1 MRKYLLISVL
11 LMLLPLLAGAQASSS
26 SGFGLDGQSDEK
38 ALRELRSYMK
48 RIHRSRPS
56 VALVLSG
63 GGAKGAA
70 HVGALR
76 FMEQLDIPVDVVIGT
91 SIGGL
96 VGGLYSVGY
105 TPEYLDS
112 LFRTA
117 NWDLLLSDRIARE
130 YITVQEAEYKRKYGI
145 SFPFFYRTADLEQQS
160 VTDSLGVD
168 LGGNGTGRLNLSS
181 GSSATSFKRRN
192 VLNSLPSG
200 LYSGYNVCNLLSSL
214 TVGYQK
220 DNLHFLD
227 MPIPFI
233 CVATDVV
240 SGKAKVWHDGPL
252 TTAMRSTM
260 SIPGMF
266 KPVRIGNQILLDG
279 GMRNNFPADL
289 ARDIGADIIIG
300 IELSDAV
307 KGYEEIYNL
316 GDILYKGI
324 DMLSND
330 AYERT
335 LSIPTVTIKP
345 DLHEF
350 DMLSFDAASIETIIA
365 RGYEAAEAKADSL
378 QMIRERL
385 GNAHA
390 RKPAR
395 KAVDLSQESIR
406 IDTILVSGVSR
417 ADANY
422 IRHRIAYLTESPV
435 SKLQIEDAVTRIF
448 STRAFE
454 YVNYDLLGEGDPYS
468 LRIRCRRAPVS
479 RIGIGGRLDTEELV
493 SVLFNVGLG
502 VNKLSG
508 QKFDFTAKVGQN
520 PMISSLYSF
529 DAPAW
534 PTLNFLVDW
543 KQNLRDRVF
552 IDEDP
557 YLLSSWTLSQQFY
570 LSNLEWS
577 TIDFRLGLR
586 NELTRVRT
594 FVPENDMDLALP
606 QDRKIRDNVAFFF
619 RFRAN
624 TLDHAYFPK
633 SGFTLGIDVDHVLT
647 VSDGSLPN
655 LTTVS
660 ASWRQVF
667 PLAEQWDLL
676 PSVNAR
682 MVIGDEVPLTH
693 ANYLGGEFAGRYFD
707 WQIPFAGLDNIA
719 LTGQYLGVAQLALR
733 YNLAKDHF
741 FTGAL
746 GASYDFTELDTFK
759 SGRSLFG
766 AALGYGYNSF
776 FGPIKANLTWNSLT
790 GSPGFYLSLGYE
802 F

>member
-534 PTLNFLVDW
+534 PTLNILVDW

-552 IDEDP
+552 VEEDP
-557 YLLSSWTLSQQFY
+557 YLLSSWSLSQQFC

-655 LTTVS
+655 FTTVS

>member
-1 MRKYLLISVL
+1 MAMRKFLLIAL
-11 LMLLPLLAGAQASSS
+11 MMLLPLLSSAQSSSS
-26 SGFGLDGQSDEK
+26 SGFGLDGESDEK
-38 ALRELRSYMK
+38 ALKELRSYMK
-48 RIHRSRPS
+48 MIHQSRPT

-76 FMEQLDIPVDVVIGT
+76 FMEQYGIPVDVVIGT

-105 TPEYLDS
+105 SPEYLDS

-117 NWDLLLSDRIARE
+117 NWDLLLSDRIGRE
-130 YITVQEAEYKRKYGI
+130 YVTLQEVEYKRKYGL
-145 SFPFFYRTADLEQQS
+145 SFPFFYRSADLDEL
-160 VTDSLGVD
+160 DSLSVD
-168 LGGNGTGRLNLSS
+168 LGGSGTGRLNLST
-181 GSSATSFKRRN
+181 GTPAASFKRRN

-214 TVGYQK
+214 TVGYQQ
-220 DNLHFLD
+220 DDLHFMDL
-227 MPIPFI
+227 PIPFL

-240 SGKAKVWHDGPL
+240 SGKAKIWHDGPL

-266 KPVRIGNQILLDG
+266 KPVRVGNQILLDG
-279 GMRNNFPADL
+279 GMRNNYPADI

-350 DMLSFDAASIETIIA
+350 DMLSFDAESIGAIIS

-378 QMIRERL
+378 QMIRDRIGKAADEFHGR
-385 GNAHA
+385 
-390 RKPAR
+390 R
-395 KAVDLSQESIR
+395 AVDINCEPIR

-417 ADANY
+417 SDASY
-422 IRHRIAYLTESPV
+422 IRRRIAYLTEGPV
-435 SKLQIEDAVTRIF
+435 DRQQIEDAVARIF

-468 LRIRCRRAPVS
+468 LRLRCRRAPVS
-479 RIGIGGRLDTEELV
+479 RVGLGARLDTEEIV

-508 QKFDFTAKVGQN
+508 QKLDLTAKVGQN
-520 PMISSLYSF
+520 PMVSALYSY
-529 DAPAW
+529 DAPAL
-534 PTLNFLVDW
+534 PTLNVLLDW
-543 KQNLRDRVF
+543 KQNLGDRVYV
-552 IDEDP
+552 DEDP
-557 YLLSSWTLSQQFY
+557 YLLSSWSLSQQFY
-570 LSNLEWS
+570 ISNIEWS
-577 TIDFRLGLR
+577 TIDFRLGLK
-586 NELTRVRT
+586 NELDRIRT
-594 FVPENDMDLALP
+594 IVPEEEAEAPLP
-606 QDRKIRDNVAFFF
+606 QDRTIRDNVDFFF

-633 SGFTLGIDVDHVLT
+633 SGYALGVDIDHVLT
-647 VSDGSLPN
+647 VSDGSMPN
-655 LTTVS
+655 FTTV
-660 ASWRQVF
+660 ATSWRQAI
-667 PLAEQWDLL
+667 PLSEKWSLL
-676 PSVNAR
+676 PAVNLR
-682 MVIGDEVPLTH
+682 MVIGDEVPMTH
-693 ANYLGGEFAGRYFD
+693 ANFLGGEFAGRYFD
-707 WQIPFAGLDNIA
+707 WQIPFAGLGNMA
-719 LTGQYLGVAQLALR
+719 LAGKFLGVARTDLR
-733 YNLAKDHF
+733 YNPLKEHY
-741 FTGAL
+741 FTAGFN
-746 GASYDFTELDTFK
+746 ASYDFEDLDNYK
-759 SGRSLFG
+759 HGRALFG
-766 AALGYGYNSF
+766 VVLGYGYNSF
-776 FGPIKANLTWNSLT
+776 LGPLKANLTWNSLT
-790 GSPGFYLSLGYE
+790 LTPGFYLSIGHE

>member
-1 MRKYLLISVL
+1 
-11 LMLLPLLAGAQASSS
+11 MLLPLLAGGQASSS
-26 SGFGLDGQSDEK
+26 SGFGLDGESDEQ
-38 ALRELRSYMK
+38 ALRELRAYMK
-48 RIHRSRPS
+48 AIHRTRPS

-76 FMEQLDIPVDVVIGT
+76 FMEQYGIPVDVVIGT

-96 VGGLYSVGY
+96 VGGLYCVGY

-117 NWDLLLSDRIARE
+117 NWDLLLSDRIGRE
-130 YITVQEAEYKRKYGI
+130 YITLQEAEYKRKYGL
-145 SFPFFYRTADLEQQS
+145 SFPFFYRTSDLDEL
-160 VTDSLGVD
+160 DSPGVD

-181 GSSATSFKRRN
+181 GASATSFRRRN

-214 TVGYQK
+214 TVGFQQ
-220 DNLHFLD
+220 DSLHFQDL
-227 MPIPFI
+227 PVPFL

-240 SGKAKVWHDGPL
+240 SGKAKIWHDGPL
-252 TTAMRSTM
+252 TTALRSTM

-279 GMRNNFPADL
+279 GMRNNYPADIAQDL
-289 ARDIGADIIIG
+289 GADIIIG

-350 DMLSFDAASIETIIA
+350 DMLSFDPESIDAIIA
-365 RGYEAAEAKADSL
+365 RGYAAAEAKADSL
-378 QMIRERL
+378 QMIRDRI
-385 GNAHA
+385 GIGSAGDSFTG
-390 RKPAR
+390 R
-395 KAVDLSQESIR
+395 KAVDISREAIR
-406 IDTILVSGVSR
+406 IDTIYVSGVSR
-417 ADANY
+417 SDASY
-422 IRHRIAYLTESPV
+422 IRHRIAYLTEGPV
-435 SKLQIEDAVTRIF
+435 DRQIIEDAVARIF

-468 LRIRCRRAPVS
+468 FRLRCRRAPVS
-479 RIGIGGRLDTEELV
+479 RIGVGARLDTEELV
-493 SVLFNVGLG
+493 SILLNVGLG

-508 QKFDFTAKVGQN
+508 QKLDLTAKVSQN
-520 PMISSLYSF
+520 PMVSALYSY
-529 DAPAW
+529 DAPSL
-534 PTLNFLVDW
+534 PTLNVLLDW
-543 KQNLRDRVF
+543 KQNLGDRVYV
-552 IDEDP
+552 EKDP
-557 YLLSSWTLSQQFY
+557 YLLSSWSLSQQFY
-570 LSNLEWS
+570 VSNIEWS
-577 TIDFRLGLR
+577 TIDYRLGLK
-586 NELTRVRT
+586 NEMNRIRT
-594 FVPENDMDLALP
+594 FVPEKDSEDPLP
-606 QDRKIRDNVAFFF
+606 QDRKIRDNVSFFF

-633 SGFTLGIDVDHVLT
+633 TGYSLGVDIDHVLT
-647 VSDGSLPN
+647 VSDGKTPN
-655 LTTVS
+655 FTTLE
-660 ASWRQVF
+660 AAWRQVF
-667 PLAEQWDLL
+667 PLGAKWALL
-676 PSVNAR
+676 PAVSLR
-682 MVIGDEVPLTH
+682 MVIGDDVPLAH

-707 WQIPFAGLDNIA
+707 WQIPFTGLGNMA
-719 LTGQYLGVAQLALR
+719 LCGQYLGIARTDLR
-733 YNLAKDHF
+733 YNLAKDHY
-741 FTGAL
+741 FTAGIN
-746 GASYDFTELDTFK
+746 ASYDFREPDAYK
-759 SGRSLFG
+759 DGRFLCG
-766 AALGYGYNSF
+766 VAVGYSYNSF
-776 FGPIKANLTWNSLT
+776 FGPVKANLTWNSLT
-790 GSPGFYLSLGYE
+790 LTPGFYLSVGYE

>member
-26 SGFGLDGQSDEK
+26 SGFGLDGESDEQ

-145 SFPFFYRTADLEQQS
+145 SFPFFYRTADLEEQS

-307 KGYEEIYNL
+307 KGYEDIYNL
-316 GDILYKGI
+316 GDIVYKGI

-350 DMLSFDAASIETIIA
+350 DMLSFDAASIETIIK

-390 RKPAR
+390 QKPAR
-395 KAVDLSQESIR
+395 KAVDLSQESIL

-435 SKLQIEDAVTRIF
+435 SKHQIEDAVTRIF
-448 STRAFE
+448 STRAFD
-454 YVNYDLLGEGDPYS
+454 YVNYDLLGVGDPYS

-520 PMISSLYSF
+520 PMISALYSF

-534 PTLNFLVDW
+534 PTLNILVDW

-552 IDEDP
+552 VEEDP
-557 YLLSSWTLSQQFY
+557 YLLSSWSLSQQFY

-594 FVPENDMDLALP
+594 FVPENETDLALP

-655 LTTVS
+655 FTTVS

-667 PLAEQWDLL
+667 PLAEKWDLL

-693 ANYLGGEFAGRYFD
+693 ANYLGGEFGGRYFD
-707 WQIPFAGLDNIA
+707 WQIPFAGLGNIA

>member
-1 MRKYLLISVL
+1 MRKSLLIAF

-26 SGFGLDGQSDEK
+26 SGFGLDGESDEK
-38 ALRELRSYMK
+38 ALRELRAYMK
-48 RIHRSRPS
+48 AIHRVRPS

-76 FMEQLDIPVDVVIGT
+76 FMEQYGIPVDVVIGT

-96 VGGLYSVGY
+96 VGGLYCVGY
-105 TPEYLDS
+105 SPEYLDS

-117 NWDLLLSDRIARE
+117 NWDLLLSDRIDRE
-130 YITVQEAEYKRKYGI
+130 YITLQEAEYKRKYGLT
-145 SFPFFYRTADLEQQS
+145 FPFFYRSADLDEL
-160 VTDSLGVD
+160 DSLQVD

-181 GSSATSFKRRN
+181 RSSSTTFGRRN

-214 TVGYQK
+214 TVGYQQ
-220 DNLHFLD
+220 DDLHFLD
-227 MPIPFI
+227 MPTPFL

-240 SGKAKVWHDGPL
+240 SGKAKIWHDGPL

-266 KPVRIGNQILLDG
+266 KPVRVGNQILLDG
-279 GMRNNFPADL
+279 GMRNNYPADI

-350 DMLSFDAASIETIIA
+350 GMLSFDAESIETIIA
-365 RGYEAAEAKADSL
+365 RGYAAAEAKADSL
-378 QMIRERL
+378 QMIRDRIGKVPEIHRS
-385 GNAHA
+385 
-390 RKPAR
+390 R
-395 KAVDLSQESIR
+395 KAVDISQEPIL

-417 ADANY
+417 SDANY
-422 IRHRIAYLTESPV
+422 IRHRIAYLTDGPV
-435 SKLQIEDAVTRIF
+435 DRRTIEDAVARIF
-448 STRAFE
+448 STRAFD

-468 LRIRCRRAPVS
+468 LRLRCRRAPVS
-479 RIGIGGRLDTEELV
+479 RVGLGARLDTEELV

-508 QKFDFTAKVGQN
+508 QKLDLTALIGQN
-520 PMISSLYSF
+520 PMVSALYSY
-529 DAPAW
+529 DAPAL
-534 PTLNFLVDW
+534 PTLNVLLDW
-543 KQNLRDRVF
+543 KQNLGDRVY
-552 IDEDP
+552 IEDDP
-557 YLLSSWTLSQQFY
+557 YLLSSWSLTQQFY
-570 LSNLEWS
+570 VSNIEWS
-577 TIDFRLGLR
+577 TIDFRLGLK
-586 NELTRVRT
+586 NEINRIRT
-594 FVPENDMDLALP
+594 LVPEDDMDAQLP
-606 QDRKIRDNVAFFF
+606 QDRKIRDNVDFFF

-633 SGFTLGIDVDHVLT
+633 TGFSLGVDVDHVLT
-647 VSDGSLPN
+647 VTDGSMPN
-655 LTTVS
+655 FTTVS
-660 ASWRQVF
+660 GSWRHVF
-667 PLAEQWDLL
+667 PLSEKWALL
-676 PSVNAR
+676 PSAHLR
-682 MVIGDEVPLTH
+682 MAIGDDIPLTH
-693 ANYLGGEFAGRYFD
+693 ANFLGGEFAGRYFD
-707 WQIPFAGLDNIA
+707 WQIPFAGLGNMA
-719 LTGQYLGVAQLALR
+719 LAGKYLGVARTDLR
-733 YNLAKDHF
+733 YNMWKDHY
-741 FTGAL
+741 FTAGIN
-746 GASYDFTELDTFK
+746 ASYDFNEPDAYK
-759 SGRSLFG
+759 HGRSLFG
-766 AALGYGYNSF
+766 VVLGYGYNSF
-776 FGPIKANLTWNSLT
+776 LGPLKANLTWNSLT
-790 GSPGFYLSLGYE
+790 GTPGFYLSIGHE

>member
-220 DNLHFLD
+220 DNLHCLD

-534 PTLNFLVDW
+534 PTLNILVDW

-552 IDEDP
+552 VEEDP
-557 YLLSSWTLSQQFY
+557 YLLSSWSLSQQFY

-655 LTTVS
+655 FTTVS

>member
-534 PTLNFLVDW
+534 PTLNILVDW

-552 IDEDP
+552 VEEDP
-557 YLLSSWTLSQQFY
+557 YLLSSWSLSQQFY

-655 LTTVS
+655 FTTVS

-733 YNLAKDHF
+733 YNLAKDHL

>member
-534 PTLNFLVDW
+534 PTLNILVDW

-552 IDEDP
+552 VEEDP
-557 YLLSSWTLSQQFY
+557 YLLSSWSLSQQFY

-655 LTTVS
+655 FTTVS

-682 MVIGDEVPLTH
+682 MIIGDEVPLTH

-741 FTGAL
+741 FTGSL

-776 FGPIKANLTWNSLT
+776 FGPIKANLTWDSLT

>member
-1 MRKYLLISVL
+1 MRKSLLIAI

-26 SGFGLDGQSDEK
+26 SGFGLDGESDEK
-38 ALRELRSYMK
+38 ALRELRSYLK
-48 RIHRSRPS
+48 KIHRSRPT

-76 FMEQLDIPVDVVIGT
+76 FMEQYGIPVDVVIGT

-96 VGGLYSVGY
+96 VGGLYCVGY
-105 TPEYLDS
+105 SPEYLDS

-117 NWDLLLSDRIARE
+117 NWDLLLSDRIDRE
-130 YITVQEAEYKRKYGI
+130 YITLQEAEYKRKYGLT
-145 SFPFFYRTADLEQQS
+145 FPFFYRSADLDEL
-160 VTDSLGVD
+160 DSLQVD

-181 GSSATSFKRRN
+181 RSSSTTFGRRN

-214 TVGYQK
+214 TVGYQQ
-220 DNLHFLD
+220 DDLHFLD
-227 MPIPFI
+227 MPTPFL

-240 SGKAKVWHDGPL
+240 SGKAKIWHDGPL

-266 KPVRIGNQILLDG
+266 KPVRVGNQILLDG
-279 GMRNNFPADL
+279 GMRNNYPADI

-307 KGYEEIYNL
+307 MGYEDIYNL

-350 DMLSFDAASIETIIA
+350 GMLSFDAESIETIIA

-378 QMIRERL
+378 QMIRDRI
-385 GNAHA
+385 GKAA
-390 RKPAR
+390 GAFSGR
-395 KAVDLSQESIR
+395 KAVDISQESIR

-417 ADANY
+417 SDANY
-422 IRHRIAYLTESPV
+422 IRHRIAYLTDGPV
-435 SKLQIEDAVTRIF
+435 DRRIIEDAVARIF
-448 STRAFE
+448 STRAFD

-468 LRIRCRRAPVS
+468 LRLRCRRAPVS
-479 RIGIGGRLDTEELV
+479 RVGLGARLDTEELV

-508 QKFDFTAKVGQN
+508 QKLDLTALIGQN
-520 PMISSLYSF
+520 PMVSALYSY
-529 DAPAW
+529 DAPAL
-534 PTLNFLVDW
+534 PTLNVLLDW
-543 KQNLRDRVF
+543 KQILGDRVY
-552 IDEDP
+552 IEDDP
-557 YLLSSWTLSQQFY
+557 YLLSSWSLTQQFY
-570 LSNLEWS
+570 VSNIEWS
-577 TIDFRLGLR
+577 TIDFRLGLK
-586 NELTRVRT
+586 NEINRIRT
-594 FVPENDMDLALP
+594 LVPEDEMDAQLP
-606 QDRKIRDNVAFFF
+606 QDRKIRDNVDFFF

-633 SGFTLGIDVDHVLT
+633 TGFSLGVDVDHVLT
-647 VSDGSLPN
+647 VTDGSMPN
-655 LTTVS
+655 FTTVS
-660 ASWRQVF
+660 GSWRHVF
-667 PLAEQWDLL
+667 PLSEKWALL
-676 PSVNAR
+676 PSAHLR
-682 MVIGDEVPLTH
+682 MTIGDDIPLTH
-693 ANYLGGEFAGRYFD
+693 ANFLGGEFAGRYFD
-707 WQIPFAGLDNIA
+707 WQIPFAGLGNMA
-719 LTGQYLGVAQLALR
+719 LCGKYLGVARADLR
-733 YNLAKDHF
+733 YNMWKDHY
-741 FTGAL
+741 FTAGIN
-746 GASYDFTELDTFK
+746 ASYDFNEPDAYK
-759 SGRSLFG
+759 HGRALFG
-766 AALGYGYNSF
+766 VVLGYGYNSF
-776 FGPIKANLTWNSLT
+776 LGPLKANLTWNSLT
-790 GSPGFYLSLGYE
+790 GSPGFYLSVGHE